1 MKLIDFVVLVCWI
14 IIKYNEIKEVMKCY
28 RNIKE
33 KKLKFFKCRINNFY
47 FVIMF

>member
-1 MKLIDFVVLVCWI
+1 MNWIDFVVLVCWI

-33 KKLKFFKCRINNFY
+33 KNWNFLSVGLII
-47 FVIMF
+47 FIL